1 MRGIGKNIYEFNHFR
16 LDMVE
21 RRLFRDGQPIIL
33 LPKVFDLLAILVERR
48 GQLITKEELREHLW
62 PRQYVAENNLT
73 VRMSALRKA
82 LGEQH
87 DEHLYIETVTG
98 EGYRFV
104 ARVREIGE
112 EVVEEGL
119 MATHELSGIRSLAV
133 IPLINESA
141 DQNLEYLSDGI
152 TESIINSLSQIKQL
166 RVMARN
172 TVFSFKG
179 SNSNPIE
186 AGLRLGVDAVVAGRL
201 LCLEGQLIVCIELAD
216 VLDKT
221 QVWGETY
228 RQPFSNILEMQ
239 ERIAKEI
246 SEKLILKLTKEEKR
260 LLNKQPTAHNE
271 AFRLYMKGRYFWNK
285 RTIKGINKGIQY
297 FEEAIK
303 LDENYALA
311 YVGLS
316 DCYEGLAVWN
326 VIPRNEVD
334 ALAKGYV
341 TKAMEIDGS
350 LAEAYAALANI
361 ELHSCN
367 WPAAEMS
374 IKSAIRLNPNNADA
388 HQRHSIYLTAMGRF
402 DEALAAAK
410 VAQNTDPFSFVMST
424 QLGVIYH
431 FMGRNEEAIKYCDEV
446 IEMDP
451 GFAIAYGIKG
461 IICAQIGR
469 YEKAIAM
476 LKKTDQLLGGDTEAR
491 ALLGYAYGM
500 WGKRVEA
507 LNVVQDLLSQAK
519 HKYIPPILLSYVY
532 LGLKEKDKAFEW
544 LEKAYRERSYS
555 LMNLKVD
562 PIYDSL
568 RSDLRFTNMLQRLG
582 FSAANK
588 ASG

>member
-1 MRGIGKNIYEFNHFR
+1 
-16 LDMVE
+16 MV
-21 RRLFRDGQPIIL
+21 
-33 LPKVFDLLAILVERR
+33 
-48 GQLITKEELREHLW
+48 REHIW
-62 PRQYVAENNLT
+62 PRQFVAENNLT

-82 LGEQH
+82 LGEH
-87 DEHLYIETVTG
+87 HGEHLYIETVAG

-104 ARVREIGE
+104 ARVREVGE
-112 EVVEEGL
+112 EDVEQGVIT
-119 MATHELSGIRSLAV
+119 AHERIGISSLAV
-133 IPLINESA
+133 MPLINESA
-141 DQNLEYLSDGI
+141 DQNLEYLSEGI
-152 TESIINSLSQIKQL
+152 TESIISSLSQIKQL

-179 SNSNPIE
+179 SKSNPIE
-186 AGLRLGVDAVVAGRL
+186 AGLKMGVDAVVAGRL
-201 LCLEGQLIVCIELAD
+201 LRLEGQLIVCIELAD

-228 RQPFSNILEMQ
+228 RHPFSNILEMQ
-239 ERIAKEI
+239 ERIAKDI

-260 LLNKQPTAHNE
+260 LLNKQPTKHNE

-326 VIPRNEVD
+326 VIPRDEVD
-334 ALAKGYV
+334 ALSKGYV
-341 TKAMEIDGS
+341 IKAMEIDGS
-350 LAEAYAALANI
+350 LAEAFAALANI
-361 ELHSCN
+361 ELHN
-367 WPAAEMS
+367 WNWAAAEMS
-374 IKSAIRLNPNNADA
+374 IKSALRLNPNYADA
-388 HQRHSIYLTAMGRF
+388 HQRHSVYLTAMGRF
-402 DEALAAAK
+402 DEAIAAAK
-410 VAQNTDPFSFVMST
+410 MAQNTDPFSFVIST

-431 FMGRNEEAIKYCDEV
+431 FMGRNEEAIECCDEV

-461 IICAQIGR
+461 VICAQTGR

-476 LKKTDQLLGGDTEAR
+476 LKKTDELLGGDTETC

-500 WGKRVEA
+500 WGKRREA
-507 LNVVQDLLSQAK
+507 LTVLQELQSQAK
-519 HKYIPPILLSYVY
+519 RKYIPPFLLSYVY
-532 LGLKEKDKAFEW
+532 LGLKEKDKALEW
-544 LEKAYRERSYS
+544 LEKAYWERSYS
-555 LMNLKVD
+555 LMNLNVD

-568 RSDLRFTNMLQRLG
+568 RSDVRFTNMLHRIG
-582 FSAANK
+582 FK
-588 ASG
+588 A